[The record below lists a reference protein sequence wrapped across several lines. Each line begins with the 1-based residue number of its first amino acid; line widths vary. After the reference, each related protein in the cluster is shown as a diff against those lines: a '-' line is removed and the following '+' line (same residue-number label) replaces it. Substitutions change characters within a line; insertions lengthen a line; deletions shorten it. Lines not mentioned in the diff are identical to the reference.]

1 MTELHPLYG
10 SLTAVSPV
18 PAVTATPAERKA
30 RGLLSRHT
38 PESTAAALRTLLDT
52 DRHTRGAEWYFL
64 MGVCA
69 LGQGH
74 LADAQAHLDH
84 ACTLATA
91 EALSEYRT
99 LYKSVRNV
107 FEKRRS
113 ADEDSEG
120 RRDRD
125 HACCSAEDCCE
136 CCFCCDSDGDGI
148 CCEGPDG
155 CCDCCDCSD
164 GCN

>member
-18 PAVTATPAERKA
+18 PAVTATPVERKA

-38 PESTAAALRTLLDT
+38 PESTAAALRMLLDT
-52 DRHTRGAEWYFL
+52 DRHARGAEWYFL

-69 LGQGH
+69 LRRGF
-74 LADAQAHLDH
+74 LTDAQAHLDH
-84 ACTLATA
+84 ACALATP
-91 EALSEYRT
+91 EAASEYHA
-99 LYKSVRNV
+99 LYESVRNV

-113 ADEDSEG
+113 ADEDRG
-120 RRDRD
+120 DRD
-125 HACCSAEDCCE
+125 HACFSAADCCE

>member
-1 MTELHPLYG
+1 
-10 SLTAVSPV
+10 
-18 PAVTATPAERKA
+18 VTATPAERKA

-38 PESTAAALRTLLDT
+38 PESIAAALRTLLDT
-52 DRHTRGAEWYFL
+52 DRRARGAEWYFL

-84 ACTLATA
+84 ACTLATV

-99 LYKSVRNV
+99 LYESVRNV
-107 FEKRRS
+107 FEKKRS
-113 ADEDSEG
+113 ADEDRG
-120 RRDRD
+120 DRD

>member
-1 MTELHPLYG
+1 MSQFSSCYG
-10 SLTAVSPV
+10 SLAVISPLTS
-18 PAVTATPAERKA
+18 PTATPAERRA
-30 RGLLSRHT
+30 RDLLSRHT
-38 PESTAAALRTLLDT
+38 PADTDSALRCLLDVQ
-52 DRHTRGAEWYFL
+52 DEPRGAEWYFL

-84 ACTLATA
+84 ACTLATV

-99 LYKSVRNV
+99 LYESVRNV
-107 FEKRRS
+107 FEKKRS
-113 ADEDSEG
+113 ADEDRG
-120 RRDRD
+120 DRD

>member
-1 MTELHPLYG
+1 MTPNACLQG
-10 SLTAVSPV
+10 FDVSVAPE
-18 PAVTATPAERKA
+18 PRAFAPTPAEREA
-30 RGLLSRHT
+30 RRLLCLHT
-38 PESTAAALRTLLDT
+38 PEDTARAEQVLSDVSGEGML
-52 DRHTRGAEWYFL
+52 GEWYFL
-64 MGVCA
+64 MGICA
-69 LGQGH
+69 LRRSH
-74 LADAQAHLDH
+74 FADAQAHLDH
-84 ACTLATA
+84 ACTLATP
-91 EALSEYRT
+91 EAVSEYRT
-99 LYKSVRNV
+99 LYESVRNV

-113 ADEDSEG
+113 ADED
-120 RRDRD
+120 RKNRD